1 MPVSKDLPISR
12 SVHMVWSSTK
22 VHVCESFE
30 YGRYSKICGG
40 QGGAVSTGFLAGAA
54 RGRHAH

>member
-1 MPVSKDLPISR
+1 
-12 SVHMVWSSTK
+12 MVWSSTK